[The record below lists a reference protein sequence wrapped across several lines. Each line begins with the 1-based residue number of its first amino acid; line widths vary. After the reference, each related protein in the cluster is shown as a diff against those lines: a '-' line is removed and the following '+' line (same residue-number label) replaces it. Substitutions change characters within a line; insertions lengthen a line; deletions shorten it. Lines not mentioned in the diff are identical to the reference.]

1 MNPTTLA
8 RTAKHY
14 FAGMVAASWNGGI
27 GSVAGILGIDSAAM
41 SGASPDARILNWHE
55 MGAAFLGAF
64 VLHGIFWL
72 KAHPLPENYD
82 SQAPFFPAP
91 KNPGA
96 QPPDL
101 PNQ

>member
-1 MNPTTLA
+1 MNPTLA
-8 RTAKHY
+8 KTARHY
-14 FAGMVAASWNGGI
+14 FAGMLAASWNGAI
-27 GSVAGILGIDSAAM
+27 GSVAAILGIDGAAM
-41 SGASPDARILNWHE
+41 IGATQDARLLNWHE
-55 MGAAFLGAF
+55 MGSAFLGAF

-82 SQAPFFPAP
+82 SAAPFFPAP

-96 QPPDL
+96 QPPNL